1 MALGTYGIVR
11 PSDVSPADVDIILH
25 YTPSRDVTN
34 NFLLKSLDFS
44 RLFCFYIYLC
54 SYKM

>member
-25 YTPSRDVTN
+25 YTPSRDEGLN
-34 NFLLKSLDFS
+34 LGKE
-44 RLFCFYIYLC
+44 RE
-54 SYKM
+54 K

>member
-34 NFLLKSLDFS
+34 NFLLKKLNSKDYRGTLITD
-44 RLFCFYIYLC
+44 LE
-54 SYKM
+54 